1 MTKKYLAKQQNPTK
15 NVIFVVASEPNGCV
29 AECDSK
35 FDYLDIN
42 RRCRSE
48 SGYWWR
54 YCWLLWSWLWWY
66 GDDND
71 DDSIDQVYIDSR
83 RGILFHPTHLFYSKA
98 EQDSLMTRKSIS
110 NPIYRTHLIG
120 GIGKRNEKSHVH
132 LYFGIPAKNIAR
144 LVTAMDVEISVELLK
159 VKKSHSLTRT
169 FLCFISLCSY
179 WLMFLESLEC
189 LSCR

>member
-1 MTKKYLAKQQNPTK
+1 M
-15 NVIFVVASEPNGCV
+15 ASVSNGCV

-54 YCWLLWSWLWWY
+54 YCRLLWSWLWWY

-144 LVTAMDVEISVELLK
+144 LVTAMDVEIPVELLK